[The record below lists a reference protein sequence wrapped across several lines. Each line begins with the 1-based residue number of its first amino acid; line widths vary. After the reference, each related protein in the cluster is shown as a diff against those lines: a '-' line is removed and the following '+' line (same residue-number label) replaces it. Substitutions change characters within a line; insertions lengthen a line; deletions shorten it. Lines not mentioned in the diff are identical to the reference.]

1 MSQVRILS
9 PRPLNTNHSHRM
21 DTFTQD
27 EISFLLDIVHTYYE
41 KDDTLEPLIE
51 KLWKMESLLD
61 IRTDK
66 AWGGAE

>member
-1 MSQVRILS
+1 
-9 PRPLNTNHSHRM
+9 M

-51 KLWKMESLLD
+51 KLWKMERLLD

-66 AWGGAE
+66 TWRGAE

>member
-1 MSQVRILS
+1 
-9 PRPLNTNHSHRM
+9 M
-21 DTFTQD
+21 DTVNFTQD

-51 KLWKMESLLD
+51 KLWKMERLLD

-66 AWGGAE
+66 AWRGAE